1 MNLRSF
7 SIATIGALSFA
18 VAAPAHAQEAKA
30 EDKKPPAATQ
40 AAPGI
45 KREILQKFDVP
56 GTNYETVIMRVTFD
70 ANMDI
75 PRHIHPGPEGSYV
88 LDGDVTYMIDGEP
101 PAQRSAG
108 GSITLPGNAIHA
120 AKVGPKGV
128 VLLGSYILEKGKPF
142 MTRIEAA
149 AGAQPK
155 P

>member
-1 MNLRSF
+1 MTIPKF
-7 SIATIGALSFA
+7 AIVMIGALA
-18 VAAPAHAQEAKA
+18 LAGVTPGQAEEAKPA
-30 EDKKPPAATQ
+30 DKKPPAATQ

-56 GTNYETVIMRVTFD
+56 GTNYETVIMRVSFD

-75 PRHIHPGPEGSYV
+75 PRHTHPGPEGSYV
-88 LDGDVTYMIDGEP
+88 LQGDVTYMIDGQGPEV
-101 PAQRSAG
+101 RTAG

-120 AKVGPKGV
+120 AKVGPNGV

-142 MTRIEAA
+142 MTKVEAPA
-149 AGAQPK
+149 EPPK